1 MDIQEIRLMHEFG
14 VAGLP
19 MSIGENI
26 RLKREELG
34 LSQRKLAEAIES
46 GENTLVGWEKDKNA
60 PPGDKVAALAKVFGC
75 STDEILLERHERD
88 ISPEMRALFRRFA
101 ELPPELKPLARSTI
115 SAVLTGLEEEAA
127 RKGVA

>member
-1 MDIQEIRLMHEFG
+1 MHEFG
-14 VAGLP
+14 AAGLP

-60 PPGDKVAALAKVFGC
+60 PPGDKVAAMAKVFGC

-101 ELPPELKPLARSTI
+101 ELPEDFKPLARSLV
-115 SAVLTGLEEEAA
+115 SGVLTGLEEDAA
-127 RKGVA
+127 RKNVA